1 MYWSYDTLSRE
12 LNGVKQGGR
21 ARFHGVP
28 QRILVVNA
36 GSSSLRAALFERVS
50 RDAVLTAMVERIGA
64 GEALLRIDR
73 PGAPTRTEPF
83 AAKDHAEGLSAL
95 LGRLEREGVRRG
107 DVVAVGHRVV
117 HGGDKFAAPVVID
130 ASVIADIGRASD
142 LAPLHNPYNLLGI
155 EAARSAFPSVPH
167 VAVFDTAFHATL
179 PPVAHLYAIPYQ
191 LYRHHR
197 IRRYGFHGTSHGYV
211 RHHLPRVLRRGLP
224 RRVVSLHLGNGAS
237 ACAILR
243 GVSVDTTMG
252 LTPLEGLMMGTRSG
266 DIDPAVIG
274 HLVGREEMSVG
285 DALALLNQQSGLRGV
300 SGLSSD
306 VRDLLRAE
314 GEGDERAKLAL
325 DLYCYRIGKT
335 IGALAA
341 VMGGVDAV
349 AFTAGVGENAA
360 GIRARSLARLG
371 HLGIRVAAAK
381 NRKLVGGREGVFH
394 AGRVALAVVHTD
406 EARVIAVATVRAARL

>member
-1 MYWSYDTLSRE
+1 MS
-12 LNGVKQGGR
+12 
-21 ARFHGVP
+21 
-28 QRILVVNA
+28 QRILVINA
-36 GSSSLRAALFERVS
+36 GSSSLRVALFQRASPE
-50 RDAVLTAMVERIGA
+50 AVLTAMVERIGA

-73 PGAPTRTEPF
+73 PDAPTRTEPL
-83 AAKDHAEGLSAL
+83 AAKDHAEALSAL
-95 LGRLEREGVRRG
+95 LGRLEREGLRRE
-107 DVVAVGHRVV
+107 DVAAVGHRVV
-117 HGGDKFAAPVVID
+117 HGGDKLTEPVVITP
-130 ASVIADIGRASD
+130 AVIAEIGRAAD

-155 EAARSAFPSVPH
+155 EAARSAFPSVPQ
-167 VAVFDTAFHATL
+167 VAVFDTAFHSTM

-191 LYRHHR
+191 LYHHHR

-211 RHHLPRVLRRGLP
+211 RHHLPRVLKKKLP

-237 ACAILR
+237 ACAILN
-243 GVSVDTTMG
+243 GASVDTTMG

-300 SGLSSD
+300 SGLSGD
-306 VRDLLRAE
+306 VRDLLQAE

-335 IGALAA
+335 IGAMAA

-349 AFTAGVGENAA
+349 AFTAGVGENAPV
-360 GIRARSLARLG
+360 IRSRSLTQLA
-371 HLGIRVAAAK
+371 HLGIRVNAGK
-381 NRKLVGGREGVFH
+381 NRKLVDGREGAFH
-394 AGRVALAVVHTD
+394 GGRVALAVVHTD
-406 EARVIAVATVRAARL
+406 EARVIAVETARTARTAGTR

>member
-1 MYWSYDTLSRE
+1 M
-12 LNGVKQGGR
+12 
-21 ARFHGVP
+21 P
-28 QRILVVNA
+28 QRILVLNA
-36 GSSSLRAALFERVS
+36 GSSSLRVALFERTS
-50 RDAVLTAMVERIGA
+50 REAVLTAMVERIGA

-73 PGAPTRTEPF
+73 PGAATRTEPL
-83 AAKDHAEGLSAL
+83 AAKDHAEALTTL
-95 LGRLEREGVRRG
+95 LGRLEREGVRREE
-107 DVVAVGHRVV
+107 VVAVGHRVV
-117 HGGDKFAAPVVID
+117 HGGDQLTAPVVITP
-130 ASVIADIGRASD
+130 AVIAEIGRASD

-155 EAARSAFPSVPH
+155 EAARAAFPSVPH

-211 RHHLPRVLRRGLP
+211 RHHLPEVLKRRLP

-237 ACAILR
+237 ACAIQD

-252 LTPLEGLMMGTRSG
+252 LTPLEGLVMGTRSG
-266 DIDPAVIG
+266 DVDPAVIG

-300 SGLSSD
+300 SGLSGD
-306 VRDLLRAE
+306 VRDLLKAE
-314 GEGDERAKLAL
+314 SEGDERAKLAL

-341 VMGGVDAV
+341 VMGGLDAV

-360 GIRARSLARLG
+360 PIRARALAGLRF
-371 HLGIRVAAAK
+371 LGIRVNAAK
-381 NRKLVGGREGVFH
+381 NRGLTGGREGTFH

-406 EARVIAVATVRAARL
+406 EARVIAVATARTAGTR

>member
-1 MYWSYDTLSRE
+1 
-12 LNGVKQGGR
+12 
-21 ARFHGVP
+21 VP
-28 QRILVVNA
+28 QRILVLNA
-36 GSSSLRAALFERVS
+36 GSSSLRVALFERTS
-50 RDAVLTAMVERIGA
+50 REAVLTAMVERIGA

-73 PGAPTRTEPF
+73 PGAATRTEPL
-83 AAKDHAEGLSAL
+83 AAKDHAEALTTL
-95 LGRLEREGVRRG
+95 LGRLEREGVRREE
-107 DVVAVGHRVV
+107 VVAVGHRVV
-117 HGGDKFAAPVVID
+117 HGGDQLTAPVVITP
-130 ASVIADIGRASD
+130 AVIAEIGRASD

-155 EAARSAFPSVPH
+155 EAARAAFPSVPH

-211 RHHLPRVLRRGLP
+211 RHHLPEVLKRRLP

-237 ACAILR
+237 ACAIQD

-252 LTPLEGLMMGTRSG
+252 LTPLEGLVMGTRSG
-266 DIDPAVIG
+266 DVDPAVIG

-300 SGLSSD
+300 SGLSGD
-306 VRDLLRAE
+306 VRDLLKAE
-314 GEGDERAKLAL
+314 SEGDERAKLAL

-341 VMGGVDAV
+341 VMGGLDAV

-360 GIRARSLARLG
+360 PIRARALAGLRF
-371 HLGIRVAAAK
+371 LGIRVNAAK
-381 NRKLVGGREGVFH
+381 NRGLTGGREGTFH

-406 EARVIAVATVRAARL
+406 EARVIAVATARTAGTR

>member
-1 MYWSYDTLSRE
+1 MS
-12 LNGVKQGGR
+12 
-21 ARFHGVP
+21 
-28 QRILVVNA
+28 QRILVINA
-36 GSSSLRAALFERVS
+36 GSSSLRVALFQQTSKE
-50 RDAVLTAMVERIGA
+50 AVLTAMVERIGA
-64 GEALLRIDR
+64 GEALLRIDP
-73 PGAPTRTEPF
+73 PGAPTRTEPL
-83 AAKDHAEGLSAL
+83 AAKDHTEALSAL
-95 LGRLEREGVRRG
+95 LGRLEREDLRRE

-117 HGGDKFAAPVVID
+117 HGGDKLTEPVVITP
-130 ASVIADIGRASD
+130 AVITEIGRASD

-155 EAARSAFPSVPH
+155 EAARAAFPAVPH
-167 VAVFDTAFHATL
+167 VAVFDTAFHSTL
-179 PPVAHLYAIPYQ
+179 PPEAHLYAIPYQ

-211 RHHLPRVLRRGLP
+211 RHHLGSVLKRKLP
-224 RRVVSLHLGNGAS
+224 PRVVSLHLGNGAS
-237 ACAILR
+237 ACAILN
-243 GVSVDTTMG
+243 GESVDTTMG

-266 DIDPAVIG
+266 DIDAAVIG

-306 VRDLLRAE
+306 VRDLLKAE
-314 GEGDERAKLAL
+314 GDGDDRAKLAL

-335 IGALAA
+335 IGAMAA

-360 GIRARSLARLG
+360 TLRARSLKRLA
-371 HLGIRVAAAK
+371 HLGIRVNAAK
-381 NRKLVGGREGVFH
+381 NRRLTGGAEGVFH

-406 EARVIAVATVRAARL
+406 EARVIALATARAAGR

>member
-1 MYWSYDTLSRE
+1 MS
-12 LNGVKQGGR
+12 
-21 ARFHGVP
+21 
-28 QRILVVNA
+28 QRILVINA
-36 GSSSLRAALFERVS
+36 GSSSLRVALFQKASKE
-50 RDAVLTAMVERIGA
+50 AVLSAMIERIGA
-64 GEALLRIDR
+64 GEALLRIDA
-73 PGAPTRTEPF
+73 PDTPTRTEPI
-83 AAKDHAEGLSAL
+83 AANDHAGALTAL
-95 LGRLEREGVRRG
+95 LARLEREGARRD

-117 HGGDKFAAPVVID
+117 HGGDKFAAPVVITP
-130 ASVIADIGRASD
+130 AVITEIGRASD

-179 PPVAHLYAIPYQ
+179 PPEAHLYAIPYQ

-211 RHHLPRVLRRGLP
+211 RHHLPRILKRALP

-237 ACAILR
+237 ACAIL
-243 GVSVDTTMG
+243 GGKSVDTTMG

-306 VRDLLRAE
+306 VRDLLKAE
-314 GEGDERAKLAL
+314 SDGDERAKLAL

-335 IGALAA
+335 IGAMAA

-349 AFTAGVGENAA
+349 AFTAGVGENAVSL
-360 GIRARSLARLG
+360 RTRSLSRLA
-371 HLGIRVAAAK
+371 HLGIRVNQAR
-381 NRKLVGGREGVFH
+381 NRRLVGGNEGVFH

-406 EARVIAVATVRAARL
+406 EARVIAVATARTARTR

>member
-1 MYWSYDTLSRE
+1 MS
-12 LNGVKQGGR
+12 
-21 ARFHGVP
+21 
-28 QRILVVNA
+28 QRILVINA
-36 GSSSLRAALFERVS
+36 GSSSLRVALFQKASKE
-50 RDAVLTAMVERIGA
+50 AVLSAMIERIGA
-64 GEALLRIDR
+64 GEALLRIDA
-73 PGAPTRTEPF
+73 PDTPTRTEPI
-83 AAKDHAEGLSAL
+83 AANDHAGALTAL
-95 LGRLEREGVRRG
+95 LARLEREGARRD

-117 HGGDKFAAPVVID
+117 HGGDKFAAPVVITP
-130 ASVIADIGRASD
+130 AVITEIGRASD

-179 PPVAHLYAIPYQ
+179 PPEAHLYAIPYQ

-211 RHHLPRVLRRGLP
+211 RHHLPRILKRALP

-237 ACAILR
+237 ACAIL
-243 GVSVDTTMG
+243 GGKSVDTTMG

-306 VRDLLRAE
+306 VRDLLKAE
-314 GEGDERAKLAL
+314 SDGDERAKLAL

-335 IGALAA
+335 IGAMAA

-349 AFTAGVGENAA
+349 AFTAGVGENAVSL
-360 GIRARSLARLG
+360 RTRSLSRLA
-371 HLGIRVAAAK
+371 HLGIRVNQA
-381 NRKLVGGREGVFH
+381 RSRRLVGGNEGVFH

-406 EARVIAVATVRAARL
+406 EARVIAVATARTARTR

>member
-1 MYWSYDTLSRE
+1 MS
-12 LNGVKQGGR
+12 
-21 ARFHGVP
+21 
-28 QRILVVNA
+28 QRILVINA
-36 GSSSLRAALFERVS
+36 GSSSLRIALFQRSS
-50 RDAVLTAMVERIGA
+50 RDALLTAMVERIGA
-64 GEALLRIDR
+64 GEALLRLDR
-73 PGAPTRTEPF
+73 PGSPTRTEPL
-83 AAKDHAEGLSAL
+83 AAKDHADALTAL
-95 LGRLEREGVRRG
+95 LGRLEKEGVRRD

-117 HGGDKFAAPVVID
+117 HGGDRFAEPVVITP
-130 ASVIADIGRASD
+130 AVIGEIGRASD

-179 PPVAHLYAIPYQ
+179 PPVAHLYAIPYH
-191 LYRHHR
+191 LYRHQR

-211 RHHLPRVLRRGLP
+211 RHHLPRVLKRKLP
-224 RRVVSLHLGNGAS
+224 RRLISLHLGNGAS
-237 ACAILR
+237 ACAILD
-243 GVSVDTTMG
+243 GESVDTTMG
-252 LTPLEGLMMGTRSG
+252 LTPLEGLVMGTRSG

-300 SGLSSD
+300 SGLSGD
-306 VRDLLRAE
+306 VRDLLKAEAE
-314 GEGDERAKLAL
+314 GDDRARLAL

-360 GIRARSLARLG
+360 SLRARALTRLA
-371 HLGIRVAAAK
+371 HLGIRVNGTK
-381 NRKLVGGREGVFH
+381 NRKLVGGAEGVFH

-406 EARVIAVATVRAARL
+406 EARVIAVATARAAGV